1 MSTASRRVRRIAV
14 PTVLFA
20 VAGTIGAL
28 TWLRTREADEV
39 KPPRTVDPAGR
50 EDVSAV
56 FRISIPSTE
65 VRSILKRLQAGIPAQ
80 LSEKSPAELDAAWP
94 AWVAQHQG
102 EVTARLHR
110 GDLDSV
116 VNFWLYGTRFTTLPR
131 VTAVEIRKPN
141 GVARG
146 EELMLRRLDDLVS
159 AVAEPGADERLRFVR
174 DVVGRHGIDP
184 STPEG
189 GEKARLLLAQARNE
203 MVAENKGYRARLEST
218 TALSHSA
225 KLQAYSTVYDDRG
238 LSSDTSIGVNFAL
251 DAAFGSLKTAGKIR
265 PGGVRRV
272 AIVGPGLDFVD
283 KAEGHD
289 FYPPQTIQPFAVMDS
304 LFRLDLARHEDLGI
318 TTVDVSRRVTQHLE
332 DAARRAADGAPY
344 VLQLPLEHREP
355 AREWIPDL
363 VQWWE
368 RLGSTIGNDVEPLRP
383 GADSAIRVRAIRI
396 QPAIVRL
403 ITPRELNIVLERL
416 RLSDAD
422 RFDLIIATN
431 VLVYYGRFEQALALA
446 NIASMLRPGGFLLTN
461 YVVSA
466 SESLES
472 AAALSVRV
480 RVDRQ
485 GNGDTML
492 LYERVSHR
500 QSR

>member
-1 MSTASRRVRRIAV
+1 
-14 PTVLFA
+14 
-20 VAGTIGAL
+20 
-28 TWLRTREADEV
+28 
-39 KPPRTVDPAGR
+39 
-50 EDVSAV
+50 
-56 FRISIPSTE
+56 
-65 VRSILKRLQAGIPAQ
+65 
-80 LSEKSPAELDAAWP
+80 
-94 AWVAQHQG
+94 
-102 EVTARLHR
+102 
-110 GDLDSV
+110 
-116 VNFWLYGTRFTTLPR
+116 
-131 VTAVEIRKPN
+131 
-141 GVARG
+141 
-146 EELMLRRLDDLVS
+146 
-159 AVAEPGADERLRFVR
+159 
-174 DVVGRHGIDP
+174 
-184 STPEG
+184 
-189 GEKARLLLAQARNE
+189 
-203 MVAENKGYRARLEST
+203 MVAENRRNRTLLTSAAGLEEGARLD
-218 TALSHSA
+218 
-225 KLQAYSTVYDDRG
+225 AYSRIFDDRG
-238 LSSDTSIGVNFAL
+238 LSSDTSLGVNFAVHL
-251 DAAFGSLKTAGKIR
+251 ALGALKTTGKIR

-304 LFRLDLARHEDLGI
+304 LFRFDLARHEDLGI

-332 DAARRAADGAPY
+332 DAVGRAADGTPY

-355 AREWIPDL
+355 SREWVPDL

-383 GADSAIRVRAIRI
+383 GTDSAIRVRAIRI

-416 RLSDAD
+416 RLSDTD

-461 YVVSA
+461 YVASA

-472 AAALSVRV
+472 AAALSIRV

-492 LYERVSHR
+492 LYERVSHP